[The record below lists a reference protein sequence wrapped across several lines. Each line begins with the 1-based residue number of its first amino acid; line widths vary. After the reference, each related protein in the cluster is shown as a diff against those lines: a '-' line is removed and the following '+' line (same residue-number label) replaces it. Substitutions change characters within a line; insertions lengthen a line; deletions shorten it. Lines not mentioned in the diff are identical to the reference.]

1 MTKRSQLKHYI
12 HSLTEIGDIM
22 TAMKNLSFIEVNKLT
37 KFLTNQE
44 HVVKTLEDVGTDFFN
59 SYPLLPSFPIESPP
73 VYILIGS
80 ERGFCGTFNKNIIN
94 QWQNE
99 IKTDARI
106 VVIGRRLILKLAD
119 AFQVTKE
126 MEGPSVA
133 EEIPTVISSL
143 SSFLEEN
150 SISPSFGNF
159 HIIYNKMIDNHI
171 ITKSFSPFTTVREQK
186 GKSSTFAPLLNL
198 SPEEFLSQF
207 LENYLFAVLYDIFYQ
222 SLIAENYQRLSHL
235 NGAISKLEKKCLKL
249 THQMN
254 TLRQEEITEEIE
266 VILTQTMA

>member
-1 MTKRSQLKHYI
+1 MTKRSQLKRYI

-59 SYPLLPSFPIESPP
+59 SYPLLASFPIESSP

-80 ERGFCGTFNKNIIN
+80 ERGFCGTFNKSIMN
-94 QWQNE
+94 QWLNE
-99 IKTDARI
+99 MKSDAQI
-106 VVIGRRLILKLAD
+106 VAIGRRLILKLAD
-119 AFQVTKE
+119 EFQVTKE

-150 SISPSFGNF
+150 AISPSFGNF

-186 GKSSTFAPLLNL
+186 EKSSTFAPLLNL

-249 THQMN
+249 SHQMN

-266 VILTQTMA
+266 VILTQTMD